1 MDPTL
6 FPTLGFVSI
15 LSFFH
20 WNTAVASLF
29 KLLFFKR
36 VSSHHILENLLFLQR
51 YLKIGEGNFIIAID
65 WSKNE
70 DVAGFFVDANMDPE
84 TAYTETD
91 ARVYVLE
98 TIVPEPTTT
107 MVPENSKTS
116 DTGISQTIG
125 TT

>member
-1 MDPTL
+1 MPHCL
-6 FPTLGFVSI
+6 ISYFSKGFRNIIFTSI
-15 LSFFH
+15 FDFI
-20 WNTAVASLF
+20 
-29 KLLFFKR
+29 LL
-36 VSSHHILENLLFLQR
+36 LQR

-107 MVPENSKTS
+107 MVPDSSQSS
-116 DTGISQTIG
+116 DTGTSQAIG
-125 TT
+125 IMYFRVLPTT